1 MSSRTTKA
9 RNTRMENLNLYGT
22 PKKQHKKWKN
32 IAKELSD
39 RHITLCDIADL
50 DSPKQKGLLQVFSSE
65 DMTLGDLTILR
76 QYSEAIVNGSTKAA
90 EFIRDTMGEK
100 PSTQLDV
107 NNIDESGLSQ
117 LSLDEL
123 VELRELLKKNI
134 KED

>member
-1 MSSRTTKA
+1 MSKA
-9 RNTRMENLNLYGT
+9 RNTRLENLNFYGS
-22 PKKQHKKWKN
+22 KKQQHRKWRT

-39 RHITLCDIADL
+39 RHISLTDIADP
-50 DSPKQKGLLQVFSSE
+50 DNPKQKGLMQLAGQE
-65 DMTLGDLTILR
+65 DMTLGDLTLLR

-117 LSLDEL
+117 MSLEEL
-123 VELRELLKKNI
+123 QELKELLKKNTNG
-134 KED
+134 